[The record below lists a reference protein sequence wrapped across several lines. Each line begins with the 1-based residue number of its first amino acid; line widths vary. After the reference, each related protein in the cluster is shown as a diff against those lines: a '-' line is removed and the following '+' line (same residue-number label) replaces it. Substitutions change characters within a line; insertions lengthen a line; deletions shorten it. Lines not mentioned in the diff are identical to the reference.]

1 MVLESGS
8 WLEYK
13 GRIFFSIYNTP
24 PPPPPPLYSE
34 NDDDENGGDNK
45 INEE

>member
-13 GRIFFSIYNTP
+13 GIYIYIFFYNTP
-24 PPPPPPLYSE
+24 PPPLYS
-34 NDDDENGGDNK
+34 ENGGDNK

>member
-24 PPPPPPLYSE
+24 PPPPPLYSE

>member
-1 MVLESGS
+1 MDQNPAPDQNTRKF
-8 WLEYK
+8 Y
-13 GRIFFSIYNTP
+13 IYIYNT
-24 PPPPPPLYSE
+24 PPPPLYSE